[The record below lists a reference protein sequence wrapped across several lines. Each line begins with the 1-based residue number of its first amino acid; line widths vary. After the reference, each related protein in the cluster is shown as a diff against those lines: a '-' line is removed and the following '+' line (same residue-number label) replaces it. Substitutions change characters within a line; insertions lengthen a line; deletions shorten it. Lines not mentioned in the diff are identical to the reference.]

1 MKFGNDLTMWLSA
14 LFVGASIYGLNIA
27 YPMVR
32 IHGLP
37 ETGGVSYKLYD
48 EVNSDNNL
56 YNEIT
61 DNIIITPS
69 PIPTKSPLRT
79 PFVVQLL
86 GDSMMLEGF
95 GPRLEVKLLEFMGLT
110 VKRFGKY
117 SSGLNRIDFYN
128 WYDQTTV
135 HLKANKPDVLIVL
148 FGANDG
154 QNIIDL
160 DTKIKYGLSSP
171 QWDVVYAKRV
181 KLYLDYFSPM
191 VREFYWVGHTIPRTD
206 NFYGKFL
213 RMNAIYKAECEKV
226 ENCHYVDSWARF
238 AVNGKYS
245 ATLADDNGLVK
256 TVKGSDGVHVNT
268 HGGNILA
275 DLVIKTMRKD
285 VLMDHK

>member
-1 MKFGNDLTMWLSA
+1 MKFGKDLTTWFSA
-14 LFVGASIYGLNIA
+14 LLVGGSIYGLNIF
-27 YPMVR
+27 YPIVKVQS
-32 IHGLP
+32 LP
-37 ETGGVSYKLYD
+37 ETGGVSYSLENTYI
-48 EVNSDNNL
+48 SDNTDE
-56 YNEIT
+56 YIVS
-61 DNIIITPS
+61 DNIDVLPTLT
-69 PIPTKSPLRT
+69 PTKTPLRA

-95 GPRLEVKLLEFMGLT
+95 GPRLEVKLLDYMGLS

-128 WYDQTTV
+128 WYDQTKIQ
-135 HLKANKPDVLIVL
+135 LDANHPDVLIVM

-160 DTKIKYGLSSP
+160 DTKVKYGLSSP
-171 QWDVVYAKRV
+171 QWDIVYTKRV
-181 KLYLDYFSPM
+181 KMYLDYFSPY
-191 VREFYWVGHTIPRTD
+191 VREFYWVGHTIPRTE

-213 RMNAIYKAECEKV
+213 RMNTIFQTECAKYP
-226 ENCHYVDSWARF
+226 NCHYVDSWNRF

-275 DLVIKTMRKD
+275 DLVIKTMKKD
-285 VLMDHK
+285 VLMDHR